1 LHKLTIQQ
9 RAGIEF
15 PFLDLLSD
23 NTTSFK
29 WAPSLLMTA
38 GHDIALKG
46 AMDYGTNVFPSV
58 FDPPCDAYRSAPKA
72 PDTTIFSAKSSEA
85 SVHTTFSLADQVYPW
100 QFFKNVTNQPTF
112 ADGNS
117 CDNMIRL
124 FDTSVT
130 VGIENVK
137 GSVQARIPPFEKE
150 FKWDG
155 VHGVRLDSAFIE
167 NNYLPCEQFRGYG
180 SS

>member
-1 LHKLTIQQ
+1 LPQ

-29 WAPSLLMTA
+29 WAPSLLMSA
-38 GHDIALKG
+38 DHDIALKG
-46 AMDYGTNVFPSV
+46 AMDYGTNVFPST
-58 FDPPCDAYRSAPKA
+58 FDPPCDAYRSVSND

-85 SVHTTFSLADQVYPW
+85 GVNTLFSLADQVYPL

-112 ADGNS
+112 ADGKS

-130 VGIENVK
+130 VAIESVK
-137 GSVQARIPPFEKE
+137 GNVQVRIPPFEKE
-150 FKWDG
+150 VHWDE
-155 VHGVRLDSAFIE
+155 VYGVRFDSAFIE
-167 NNYLPCEQFRGYG
+167 NNYLPCEGFRGYG
-180 SS
+180 SP

>member
-1 LHKLTIQQ
+1 MQQ

-58 FDPPCDAYRSAPKA
+58 FDPPCDAYRSTPNHL
-72 PDTTIFSAKSSEA
+72 DTTIFHAESSEA
-85 SVHTTFSLADQVYPW
+85 SVTTQFSLADQMYPL

-112 ADGNS
+112 ADGRS

-130 VGIENVK
+130 VAIESVK
-137 GSVQARIPPFEKE
+137 GSVRARIPPFENE
-150 FKWDG
+150 VKWDG
-155 VHGVRLDSAFIE
+155 VYGIRLGSAFIE
-167 NNYLPCEQFRGYG
+167 NNYLPCEGFRGYG
-180 SS
+180 SA